1 MATEMEEKESS
12 AVIIDESKWNE
23 EDLRL
28 EKEHFKK
35 IVNAFLYYKYN
46 VYIGVILFT
55 IFSIYKECL
64 LAYKLTEDISVIK
77 SSLQSTKH
85 YYQTIPPMWRIALKQ
100 LMSTTSSLKTLL
112 EMQSVFLKIRI

>member
-35 IVNAFLYYKYN
+35 IVNAFLYYKYDVYRMSYCSPFFPFTKN
-46 VYIGVILFT
+46 V
-55 IFSIYKECL
+55 CL
-64 LAYKLTEDISVIK
+64 PTN
-77 SSLQSTKH
+77 
-85 YYQTIPPMWRIALKQ
+85 
-100 LMSTTSSLKTLL
+100 
-112 EMQSVFLKIRI
+112 